1 MNKKSPPLCV
11 ECKRAMHSGKTDFV
25 YRDDGVEIT
34 IPNVPA
40 WLCPRNHEPL
50 FTPDTTDQLIDT
62 LKELAATA
70 QRARQREP
78 VFHQYLVKVA

>member
-1 MNKKSPPLCV
+1 
-11 ECKRAMHSGKTDFV
+11 MHWGKTDFV

-40 WLCPRNHEPL
+40 WLCQQDHEPL

-62 LKELAATA
+62 LKELVATA
-70 QRARQREP
+70 RRARKRRP
-78 VFHQYLVKVA
+78 VFHQYLVRVA